1 MPISTRGFSAVV
13 PDMLDH
19 GRRVDESVSR
29 RHLKTNEASMRLLLL
44 LHVGV
49 FVTIMALLAMGILI
63 YPPVDAELGASDLDK
78 MYAHTGASM
87 EDGAR

>member
-1 MPISTRGFSAVV
+1 MPISTGGVSVVV

-29 RHLKTNEASMRLLLL
+29 RHLKTNEASMRLCLL

-49 FVTIMALLAMGILI
+49 FVIIMALLAMGILI
-63 YPPVDAELGASDLDK
+63 GPPVDAELG
-78 MYAHTGASM
+78 
-87 EDGAR
+87 E